1 MGKSL
6 NLKIAGLFTSQND
19 FGAKQGMLD
28 LGDNIVVDQQDLAQ
42 SRKGFDALAYKFPH
56 TSDRANRFGVYQNTL
71 VAHYGTN
78 SLAYYNPSTG
88 WVVYSGIY
96 DHPDALT
103 ARVRFLQSNLN
114 LYFTTSLGIKK
125 LDLVTGTPVDAG
137 IPKALDLAVSLTGS
151 SGFLTSNV
159 VKTISAKTTSSSA
172 ILTNVSDSDVTS
184 LLVGMYASGT
194 NIPANA
200 AISDISLSSTVL
212 VTTGNLTAGS
222 TSIANVV
229 SSAGIVAGQIVS
241 GTGLLANTRVVSVSG
256 AGPYTVTVD
265 TAAIQT
271 GTGVALTFRSDN
283 TVTLSQAATGTG
295 TVTVTM
301 ANGAQCGYRLIW
313 GKRDANNNV
322 LLGAPSPLTAVT
334 NTTGGTRNTQ
344 SVATIPSGITTS
356 HFYQLYRSAATPS
369 ASVSPVDQEQLVA
382 EGFPTGTDL
391 TNGYITI
398 TDQTPDS
405 LKGESLYAGS
415 DQEGITQANYQPPL
429 AKDFCFYK
437 GSVLYANTSQRQQLK
452 LAIDGVGSPNGV
464 QSGDVIT
471 IAGVAFT
478 ADTSE
483 NTATGHFQVFTSGTP
498 AQNIADTTNSFIR
511 VVNRYSGN
519 TQVYAYLLSGQS
531 DLPGQMLIEARTAG
545 TATFAVTASANG
557 TAWTPDLPTSG
568 TTVSSSAQTETN
580 VIYVAKYG
588 QPEAVPLANRFPVGA
603 QSNAILRIIPL
614 RDYVVIFTTDGI
626 YRLLGNTIE
635 SFDPQPFDLTT
646 RLVAPESAVPLGNQ
660 AWCLANQG
668 VVSISDGG
676 VQSRSTLQIDDK
688 VRELL
693 GQAIDSVA
701 ARAFAVGYETDH
713 RYILAL
719 PQNEND
725 TFCTQQYCINYFTEA
740 WTRWTRSCTTGFVHP
755 VEDKLYLGNGSNERV
770 VFERKSN
777 TFRDYVDEPMDITIA
792 SSSSTSVVLSDATG
806 INVGDI
812 LLQGN
817 SLAEILAVDP
827 ASNVLTVDQV
837 VAWSAGAAQYEPAI
851 ECTIQWKPAAAGD
864 PTEAKQ
870 YAEGQI
876 IFRQATFTECTLSFL
891 TDIDPSFESVTIT
904 GVNPG
909 LFGLFQWGKAPWGGV
924 SRSKTL
930 RFLIPANKQYCG
942 SITVKFVIR
951 TGLSS
956 WLLEGIS
963 LVPFDEGFELGK

>member
-1 MGKSL
+1 
-6 NLKIAGLFTSQND
+6 
-19 FGAKQGMLD
+19 
-28 LGDNIVVDQQDLAQ
+28 
-42 SRKGFDALAYKFPH
+42 
-56 TSDRANRFGVYQNTL
+56 
-71 VAHYGTN
+71 
-78 SLAYYNPSTG
+78 
-88 WVVYSGIY
+88 
-96 DHPDALT
+96 
-103 ARVRFLQSNLN
+103 
-114 LYFTTSLGIKK
+114 
-125 LDLVTGTPVDAG
+125 
-137 IPKALDLAVSLTGS
+137 
-151 SGFLTSNV
+151 
-159 VKTISAKTTSSSA
+159 
-172 ILTNVSDSDVTS
+172 
-184 LLVGMYASGT
+184 
-194 NIPANA
+194 
-200 AISDISLSSTVL
+200 
-212 VTTGNLTAGS
+212 
-222 TSIANVV
+222 
-229 SSAGIVAGQIVS
+229 
-241 GTGLLANTRVVSVSG
+241 
-256 AGPYTVTVD
+256 
-265 TAAIQT
+265 
-271 GTGVALTFRSDN
+271 
-283 TVTLSQAATGTG
+283 
-295 TVTVTM
+295 M
-301 ANGAQCGYRLIW
+301 APQCGYRLIW

-688 VRELL
+688 IRELL

-701 ARAFAVGYETDH
+701 ARAFAIGYETDH

-740 WTRWTRSCTTGFVHP
+740 WTRWTRSCTLASFIRSRT
-755 VEDKLYLGNGSNERV
+755 S
-770 VFERKSN
+770 S
-777 TFRDYVDEPMDITIA
+777 TSATAATSA
-792 SSSSTSVVLSDATG
+792 SSSSASRTLSAITSTSQWTLRSRARARPPSSFPMHRHQRRRYSPAG
-806 INVGDI
+806 E
-812 LLQGN
+812 LPCR
-817 SLAEILAVDP
+817 DP
-827 ASNVLTVDQV
+827 GSR
-837 VAWSAGAAQYEPAI
+837 SR
-851 ECTIQWKPAAAGD
+851 
-864 PTEAKQ
+864 KQ
-870 YAEGQI
+870 YADRRPGRCLVRWRRAVRACDRMHDPMEAGRRWRPNRGEAVCGRADHLPPGD
-876 IFRQATFTECTLSFL
+876 FHRMHAELSH
-891 TDIDPSFESVTIT
+891 
-904 GVNPG
+904 
-909 LFGLFQWGKAPWGGV
+909 
-924 SRSKTL
+924 RH
-930 RFLIPANKQYCG
+930 
-942 SITVKFVIR
+942 
-951 TGLSS
+951 
-956 WLLEGIS
+956 
-963 LVPFDEGFELGK
+963 